1 MSERLQVKEMVM
13 QMHEKNL
20 VLMNILRDIA
30 ENEASCHF
38 KSGVTEAEIVRC
50 LTDKAVR
57 RKEILGEIRHLLR
70 QEEEARQRSQ
80 NGSEKPKVLR

>member
-1 MSERLQVKEMVM
+1 MSERLQMKEMVI

-38 KSGVTEAEIVRC
+38 TSDVTEEEIVRR
-50 LTDKAVR
+50 LKDKAVR
-57 RKEILGEIRHLLR
+57 RKEILGEILHLLR
-70 QEEEARQRSQ
+70 QEEAVRRKPE
-80 NGSEKPKVLR
+80 NGSGTLKVLR

>member
-38 KSGVTEAEIVRC
+38 TSGVTEEEIVRR
-50 LTDKAVR
+50 LKDKAVR
-57 RKEILGEIRHLLR
+57 RKEILGEILHLLG
-70 QEEEARQRSQ
+70 QEEAALRKPE
-80 NGSEKPKVLR
+80 NGSGRLKVLR

>member
-30 ENEASCHF
+30 ENEASCH
-38 KSGVTEAEIVRC
+38 STSDVTEEEIVRC

-57 RKEILGEIRHLLR
+57 RKEILGEIRHLLC
-70 QEEEARQRSQ
+70 QEEEARLRSQ
-80 NGSEKPKVLR
+80 NGATR